1 MVVKFIKKVIGRDKL
16 YIGGCL
22 MYLGGSLV
30 DHKTTEINAIR
41 VFWGPQRKLYI
52 VLRTYDVT
60 GEDL

>member
-1 MVVKFIKKVIGRDKL
+1 
-16 YIGGCL
+16 